1 MKTDNNL
8 IAPCGMN
15 CGICMAYL
23 RKRNKCNGCGALNTW
38 NPKTRVECKIKN
50 CGSLTISGRKFC
62 YECEQYPCKILQK
75 MDTRYRT
82 KYKMSVIENLDCIRK
97 YGLESFQNSDTEKW
111 RCAMCGGVICVH
123 KGICNDCG
131 KGIEHITQEERTKSR

>member
-1 MKTDNNL
+1 MEETGGI

-23 RKRNKCNGCGALNTW
+23 RKKNKCNGCREANVW

-50 CGSLTISGRKFC
+50 CSLLSASGRVFC
-62 YECEQYPCKILQK
+62 YECEKFPCKLIK
-75 MDTRYRT
+75 NMDVRYKT
-82 KYKMSVIENLDCIRK
+82 KYKMSVIENLAVIRSS
-97 YGLESFQNSDTEKW
+97 GVESFLAVEREKW
-111 RCAMCGGVICVH
+111 KCRICGGVICVH

-131 KGIEHITQEERTKSR
+131 K